1 MNIDKFDIGTE
12 PFEKTLF
19 LRLPSTAM
27 LDEHAANVLKEWNS
41 PLLYAEAERFNFYY
55 DITGRVPLRTI
66 LGKTLSKADAIHI
79 FASVADAVLY
89 AEENGVNPKYMI
101 LDSDLVFVSEES
113 GSMRFVCV
121 PAVNHGLAAK
131 PLRAYIKELI
141 VNMMYDEEENLEYIG
156 KIVNYLN
163 KGKRLDV
170 GDFLDFLDML
180 EEEEQPIVEKE
191 LIEEPEPIDEA
202 VEEAIKLVEEPEMI
216 PVVQE
221 MFIPEPEVV
230 PAVEEITSLEP
241 EIVSDVEEQPMF
253 IPEPKDSPMNMLPTY
268 PYFIRKRNGEMVI
281 IDKEEFKIGK
291 IPGMADYIVTDN
303 PAISRMHA
311 IIKKIDGVYYVCDN
325 YSTNSTYLNGE
336 ILEPGKNYILID
348 GARVNFANDEFTYY
362 MD

>member
-27 LDEHAANVLKEWNS
+27 LDDHAANVLKEWNS
-41 PLLYAEAERFNFYY
+41 PLIYAESEKHNFYY

-79 FASVADAVLY
+79 FASITDAVLY

-141 VNMMYDEEENLEYIG
+141 VNMMFDEDENLEYIG
-156 KIVNYLN
+156 KIINFLN
-163 KGKRLDV
+163 RGKRLDTSE
-170 GDFLDFLDML
+170 FLDFLDNL
-180 EEEEQPIVEKE
+180 ELDETAVDETKEDNIAEEQV
-191 LIEEPEPIDEA
+191 
-202 VEEAIKLVEEPEMI
+202 
-216 PVVQE
+216 
-221 MFIPEPEVV
+221 MFVPEPEVLPV
-230 PAVEEITSLEP
+230 NEDDYIPELNVVLDKEP
-241 EIVSDVEEQPMF
+241 EIVLEEPEIPVSEPIEEPVMMF
-253 IPEPKDSPMNMLPTY
+253 PSY
-268 PYFIRKRNGEMVI
+268 PYLIRKRNGEKVI
-281 IDKEEFKIGK
+281 INKDEFKIGK
-291 IPGMADYIVTDN
+291 IPGMADYSVTDN

-311 IIKKIDGVYYVCDN
+311 VIKNVDGIYYVCDN
-325 YSTNSTYLNGE
+325 FSTNATYLNGE
-336 ILEPGKNYILID
+336 ILEPGKDYILIN

-362 MD
+362 ID

>member
-170 GDFLDFLDML
+170 GDFLDFLDLL
-180 EEEEQPIVEKE
+180 EMEEPVVEQEAIV
-191 LIEEPEPIDEA
+191 EPEPIVEA
-202 VEEAIKLVEEPEMI
+202 VEEEIKIV

-221 MFIPEPEVV
+221 MFVPEPEVIPV
-230 PAVEEITSLEP
+230 AEEVTSLEP
-241 EIVSDVEEQPMF
+241 EFVSEAEEQPMF
-253 IPEPKDSPMNMLPTY
+253 VSVPDELPVSTLPTH
-268 PYFIRKRNGEMVI
+268 PYFIRKRNGEKVI
-281 IDKEEFKIGK
+281 IDKEEFKVGK

-311 IIKKIDGVYYVCDN
+311 IIKKIDGAYYVCDN

>member
-41 PLLYAEAERFNFYY
+41 PLLYAESERFNFYY
-55 DITGRVPLRTI
+55 DITGRVPLRTL

-113 GSMRFVCV
+113 GSMRLVCV

-141 VNMMYDEEENLEYIG
+141 VNMMYDENENLEYVG

-170 GDFLDFLDML
+170 GEFLDFLDLL
-180 EEEEQPIVEKE
+180 EGEASSVDEQDVIT
-191 LIEEPEPIDEA
+191 EPEPM
-202 VEEAIKLVEEPEMI
+202 VEAIEEETKFIPEPEKV

-221 MFIPEPEVV
+221 MFIPEPEVIPV
-230 PAVEEITSLEP
+230 AEEFTSFEP
-241 EIVSDVEEQPMF
+241 EIVAEAEEQPMF
-253 IPEPKDSPMNMLPTY
+253 VPVPDELPISMLPTH
-268 PYFIRKRNGEMVI
+268 PYFIRKRNGEKVI
-281 IDKEEFKIGK
+281 IDKEEFKVGK

-311 IIKKIDGVYYVCDN
+311 VIKKIDGAYYVCDN
-325 YSTNSTYLNGE
+325 YSTNATYLNGE